1 MRASPAASLVLAL
14 AVAALVTGC
23 VSRRKPPTPAHAFA
37 CPTGQS
43 RALEAELVFGRDVG
57 GKLGVSED
65 DWRKF
70 VDDVVTPRF
79 PEGLSVMDVQGQ
91 WRAPTGVLI
100 HEPSKVLLLVL
111 DGGPDDQA
119 KIANIRQAYKDRFHQ
134 DSVLLV
140 TQPVCASF

>member
-1 MRASPAASLVLAL
+1 MRAFLAARLLMALVAAA
-14 AVAALVTGC
+14 AVAGCASRGSPPLPHALVC
-23 VSRRKPPTPAHAFA
+23 PA
-37 CPTGQS
+37 GQS

-57 GKLGVSED
+57 AKLGVSED
-65 DWRKF
+65 DWRRF
-70 VDDVVTPRF
+70 VDEVVTPRF

-91 WRAPTGVLI
+91 WRASNGVVVR
-100 HEPSKVLLLVL
+100 EPSKVLLLVL

-134 DSVLLV
+134 ESVLLV